1 MNANGSQ
8 SAYTVLIADDN
19 RDTVE
24 TLSALVRFEGHQ
36 VIEAHCGAQA
46 LKQAQQL
53 HPGVLVLDI
62 GMPGRSG
69 YEVASQIRRE
79 PWGQHA
85 IRILRVVPHGRQRT
99 RDRGWIRL
107 PPYQA
112 DRSRCAARTV
122 SIHKRIA
129 EASQPNPQPVGLSH
143 LEGRGHI

>member
-85 IRILRVVPHGRQRT
+85 ILIAYSGWCRME
-99 RDRGWIRL
+99 DRERAIEAGFDYHLTKPIDPDAL
-107 PPYQA
+107 LALFPSTSASQKLLNPT
-112 DRSRCAARTV
+112 RSR
-122 SIHKRIA
+122 
-129 EASQPNPQPVGLSH
+129 LD
-143 LEGRGHI
+143 